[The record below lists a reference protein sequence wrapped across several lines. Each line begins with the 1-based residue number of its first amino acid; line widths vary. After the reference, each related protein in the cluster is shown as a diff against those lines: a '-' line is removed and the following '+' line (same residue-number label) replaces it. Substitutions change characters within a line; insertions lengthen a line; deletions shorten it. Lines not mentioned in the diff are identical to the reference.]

1 MLESLAS
8 IFINANHLIDAQ
20 EDYNSLQID
29 FRELF
34 SDFKIRY
41 IYAADEA
48 EVPEGQRFR
57 GIYNKLTLPLKTS
70 VYTQLIRLS
79 KDFEELCLTVPAND
93 TEARR
98 LREQK
103 NKKAVNNTSLI
114 PKYSTSYTLKLFP
127 TTTTPLVQGYFSS
140 SFIQH
145 NVQVKKEPSSYDKLS
160 RPTRDLSSVRCY
172 NCSQLGHLSLKCPEL
187 KKDI

>member
-1 MLESLAS
+1 MFYVMSRTSGKAQKQLQPRYESTTYMYLYTNHIQMLESLAS

-48 EVPEGQRFR
+48 EVLEGQRFR

-79 KDFEELCLTVPAND
+79 RDFEELCLTVAANN

-114 PKYSTSYTLKLFP
+114 PKYSTSYTPKPFL
-127 TTTTPLVQGYFSS
+127 TTTTPLV
-140 SFIQH
+140 
-145 NVQVKKEPSSYDKLS
+145 
-160 RPTRDLSSVRCY
+160 
-172 NCSQLGHLSLKCPEL
+172 
-187 KKDI
+187 

>member
-1 MLESLAS
+1 M
-8 IFINANHLIDAQ
+8 
-20 EDYNSLQID
+20 D

-48 EVPEGQRFR
+48 EVLEEQRFR

-70 VYTQLIRLS
+70 VYTHLIRLGR
-79 KDFEELCLTVPAND
+79 DFEELCLTVAAND
-93 TEARR
+93 TESRR

-103 NKKAVNNTSLI
+103 NKKNIQNLLTSKPNSNYT
-114 PKYSTSYTLKLFP
+114 PKSPL
-127 TTTTPLVQGYFSS
+127 TTTPVVQGYSS
-140 SFIQH
+140 SSSTQT
-145 NVQVKKEPSSYDKLS
+145 NVQVKKEPGLYSKLP

-172 NCSQLGHLSLKCPEL
+172 NCSQLGYLLPQCP
-187 KKDI
+187 